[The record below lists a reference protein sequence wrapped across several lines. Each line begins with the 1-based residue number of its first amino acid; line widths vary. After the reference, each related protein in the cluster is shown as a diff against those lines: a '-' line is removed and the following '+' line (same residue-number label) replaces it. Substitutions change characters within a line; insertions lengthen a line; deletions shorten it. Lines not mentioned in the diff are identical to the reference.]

1 MTKQSFGRSV
11 PVVSRDTSAVER
23 TTSAD
28 PSWYSGFV
36 AALDKQSVKSRQ
48 QDYSLFE
55 QISSMMTHKSK
66 YSTVDEAVDDFK
78 KRTGLDKYLTSLAQQ
93 SPIIDNETPISQ
105 QTQDLFQ
112 QVPGLKEYMQTTS
125 MSILEPPS
133 KQFLT
138 TSSKSAPSKKLS
150 RKAPVSQKAS
160 RSSSMRR
167 SLSNKRKATNKVIGL
182 VELPISP
189 MMRILTL
196 ITRFLLSNRL
206 ASIDNPVL
214 IYASASNILRCHR
227 RSVGYVR
234 SSLFH

>member
-78 KRTGLDKYLTSLAQQ
+78 KRTGLDKYLISLAQQ

-112 QVPGLKEYMQTTS
+112 QVPGLKEYIQNYIDVHPGTS
-125 MSILEPPS
+125 VEAVSHDILKIRSVKEALPQSTSLPESIKKFINEKIAL
-133 KQFLT
+133 KQKEGDQQSDWLGGT
-138 TSSKSAPSKKLS
+138 PDLS
-150 RKAPVSQKAS
+150 YDE
-160 RSSSMRR
+160 
-167 SLSNKRKATNKVIGL
+167 NTD
-182 VELPISP
+182 
-189 MMRILTL
+189 
-196 ITRFLLSNRL
+196 
-206 ASIDNPVL
+206 IDNPL
-214 IYASASNILRCHR
+214 SALEPTGEH
-227 RSVGYVR
+227 
-234 SSLFH
+234 